1 MTSLPRYA
9 NIYVMVIGNINYY
22 VQSFYYNSIL
32 IINSE

>member
-9 NIYVMVIGNINYY
+9 DICYGNINYY
-22 VQSFYYNSIL
+22 VQLFSHNSIL